1 MFKRFKTMSMRL
13 KEPSS
18 FSVGTRNLIETNIL
32 ESKIKPIEYSQ
43 PMMFTQKYAVG
54 SSNLASPSGQVE
66 EKHDTPARRTIDQ
79 INTLD
84 FSNYLGKN

>member
-1 MFKRFKTMSMRL
+1 MFKGFKAQGMRL

-54 SSNLASPSGQVE
+54 GDVKEN
-66 EKHDTPARRTIDQ
+66 HDIPARRTIDQ
-79 INTLD
+79 INSLD

>member
-1 MFKRFKTMSMRL
+1 MSMRL

-18 FSVGTRNLIETNIL
+18 FSVGTRNLIETNRL

-43 PMMFTQKYAVG
+43 PMMFTQQYAVG
-54 SSNLASPSGQVE
+54 GDVKEN
-66 EKHDTPARRTIDQ
+66 HDIPARRTIDQ
-79 INTLD
+79 INSLD